1 MVEKR
6 EFYIAE
12 AVFVV
17 KLFLKYSVEYKTL
30 PIAIIPN
37 AERYKAVHLRQMV
50 MSVQS
55 ALLSF
60 QAKMN

>member
-6 EFYIAE
+6 EIYIAE

-17 KLFLKYSVEYKTL
+17 KLFLKYSVEYKAL
-30 PIAIIPN
+30 SIAIVPD

-55 ALLSF
+55 V
-60 QAKMN
+60 